1 MTAYKDHMDK
11 IQALFG
17 QVSRE
22 WLHSTEPDPKYA
34 NDSAYGMNFVA
45 VSGGD
50 GFEEE
55 FERRLEELMK
65 ELTDDTNS

>member
-11 IQALFG
+11 IQALF
-17 QVSRE
+17 QEVSRE
-22 WLHSTEPDPKYA
+22 WLNSAEPDERYA
-34 NDSAYGMNFVA
+34 GDSAYAMNFLA

-55 FERRLEELMK
+55 FEERLEELMK
-65 ELTDDTNS
+65 ELTDDPNS